1 MTEPVKKKETNC
13 KRYNKFFD
21 MLKERG
27 KGEINKSD
35 VLRLL
40 YRECLITEA
49 VEDKGFVKMAEEL
62 ADMHRQTNTFRK
74 KQYDDAQIIQRL
86 RDDNNRLK
94 DITWTQADEI
104 DKLAAE
110 NYRLANNISALQ
122 NRLYLNKLPYNL
134 PEEAEQ

>member
-49 VEDKGFVKMAEEL
+49 VEDKGFVKMAEEF
-62 ADMHRQTNTFRK
+62 ADMQRRTNSFLRR
-74 KQYDDAQIIQRL
+74 QYDDAQMIKHL
-86 RDDNNRLK
+86 WEDNDRLK
-94 DITWTQADEI
+94 DLTWTQADEI

-122 NRLYLNKLPYNL
+122 NRLYLNKLPHNL